1 MNNTVTYLSHINGRF
16 DEKAGVIRGVSV
28 ITEGTARGHDLKI
41 DGKTVEQMLGA
52 CQASNSGRVKTK
64 LNHRSGIES
73 VFGYLSE
80 FRIEGPKLVADL
92 TLLKKHKDY
101 GQTMEQ
107 LREMPESIGLSVAFT
122 GKPEVCGD
130 ASKAARVERII
141 SADLVPEPAANP
153 TGLFEEPLVSEEVD
167 TPDKN
172 EMSDINQVLQ
182 AIGDLSSRLDS
193 YDERF
198 DSIEGSL
205 QGEPEG
211 QEDGVTE
218 EEIAEAIEALREQG
232 YDDGEIEGIIS
243 SEIDEL
249 YGEESEEENSEAY
262 EDAPEYRNGGTDLD
276 PNQERVGSV
285 AEQASAAQPYGEDAG
300 DSDGGGEFARLEQI
314 VTNLEA
320 KIAGQQEAA
329 DEAALETQLGEI
341 RSKVV
346 ALASR
351 NDELENELDAARHAL
366 NTGTGRA
373 VETGAPGQ
381 DITLGEGAFED
392 TVRHHLD
399 EGKTKGESVALA
411 AKENREQHL
420 DWLRRS
426 GVIG

>member
-28 ITEGTARGHDLKI
+28 ITEGEARGHDLKI
-41 DGKTVEQMLGA
+41 DGKTVEQMLEA

-205 QGEPEG
+205 QEPEG
-211 QEDGVTE
+211 QEGGVTE

-249 YGEESEEENSEAY
+249 YGEEGEYEDEY

-300 DSDGGGEFARLEQI
+300 GGEFARLEQI

-320 KIAGQQEAA
+320 QIIAQEEASA
-329 DEAALETQLGEI
+329 EAALETQLGEI
-341 RSKVV
+341 RSKVI

-392 TVRHHLD
+392 TVRYHLE